1 MAIFP
6 IVLALD
12 PLLCIEILNS
22 DVCRNT
28 ETLFDLR
35 LWYVLMA
42 DKGEAKKKPKKRTDL
57 NLRFLPGIV
66 TSTLKF
72 SSKPRTMGLGCWT
85 AMG

>member
-22 DVCRNT
+22 DVCRNA

-35 LWYVLMA
+35 LWYVLMV

-57 NLRFLPGIV
+57 KL
-66 TSTLKF
+66 
-72 SSKPRTMGLGCWT
+72 
-85 AMG
+85 